1 MIRKHIVPNVIPYI
15 FLFMMLSS
23 VIAVLAEALLSY
35 YGGDFFMGRYRAG
48 PTGFL
53 QMSWGLM
60 LYLAYHMGYFMG
72 DNLIRYWWL
81 SFPAGLAVTLLAS
94 AFYLVGRGFNQIANP
109 RLGAR

>member
-1 MIRKHIVPNVIPYI
+1 
-15 FLFMMLSS
+15 
-23 VIAVLAEALLSY
+23 
-35 YGGDFFMGRYRAG
+35 MGRYRVG

-72 DNLIRYWWL
+72 DNLIKYWWL